1 MRSMRISPP
10 FTSKRSIF
18 RTSSL
23 HFLALFARLQR
34 IPEKDVLRGARYS
47 SIPDFSFPVSRVR
60 EGTEFVSGVASF
72 RAIYDAK
79 AGYAALTFP
88 IFRTLRFAT
97 VFDRSSSIYRWGRR
111 LNNSGNT
118 VLWLSSTVYFTHEIY
133 KEEHSSQFFVNEKYE
148 DSMEDFIEIF
158 Y

>member
-1 MRSMRISPP
+1 M
-10 FTSKRSIF
+10 
-18 RTSSL
+18 
-23 HFLALFARLQR
+23 Q
-34 IPEKDVLRGARYS
+34 RYS
-47 SIPDFSFPVSRVR
+47 SISDFSFSIFRVR

-133 KEEHSSQFFVNEKYE
+133 KQEHSSQFFVNEKYE
-148 DSMEDFIEIF
+148 DSIEDFIEIF

>member
-1 MRSMRISPP
+1 M
-10 FTSKRSIF
+10 
-18 RTSSL
+18 
-23 HFLALFARLQR
+23 Q
-34 IPEKDVLRGARYS
+34 RYS
-47 SIPDFSFPVSRVR
+47 SIPDFSFSIFRVR

-148 DSMEDFIEIF
+148 DSIEDFIEIF
-158 Y
+158 YFIFILSTSKDYDFTRRPNGS